1 VQRNAANRF
10 ASRILLSGAAMA
22 SGAAAYAGNMVGMAP
37 TSNSRQVMLYV
48 SQPLW
53 SRGASSSRV
62 YGLRIEQVR
71 ATPATP
77 QSSVVGSLRR
87 SVLVDLQIVPHS
99 DIRIEFGK
107 RVIWNFTHEAF
118 GQQSSLSIGLPI
130 MSVSVPDTPRLHP
143 WDLQVSGLSLMAGR
157 LVPDPHGDG
166 VGVRVA
172 AAVITLQWTP
182 SARRPVTAVSGLAT
196 LLPLSRVCG
205 LWTCPVSAAGFHPS
219 SFDY

>member
-1 VQRNAANRF
+1 VQRNAANRL
-10 ASRILLSGAAMA
+10 ASRILLGGVAMA
-22 SGAAAYAGNMVGMAP
+22 AGSAACADNIVGMAP
-37 TSNSRQVMLYV
+37 TSSGRQITLYV

-71 ATPATP
+71 ALPAAP

-107 RVIWNFTHEAF
+107 RVSWNFTHEAF
-118 GQQSSLSIGLPI
+118 GPQSSLSIGLPL
-130 MSVSVPDTPRLHP
+130 MSVSVPDTPPLHP
-143 WDLQVSGLSLMAGR
+143 WDLHVSGLGLMAGR
-157 LVPDPHGDG
+157 LVPDPPDG
-166 VGVRVA
+166 GSVRVA

-182 SARRPVTAVSGLAT
+182 SDGRPVTAVSGLGT

-205 LWTCPVSAAGFHPS
+205 LWTCPASAAGFHSS
-219 SFDY
+219 SFDH

>member
-1 VQRNAANRF
+1 MQRSAANRF
-10 ASRILLSGAAMA
+10 ASRLVLSGAAMA
-22 SGAAAYAGNMVGMAP
+22 SGAPAYAGNVVGMAP
-37 TSNSRQVMLYV
+37 TSSGRQIMLYA

-62 YGLRIEQVR
+62 YGLRIEEVR

-118 GQQSSLSIGLPI
+118 GPQSSLSIGLPI
-130 MSVSVPDTPRLHP
+130 MSVNVPDTPRLHP
-143 WDLQVSGLSLMAGR
+143 WDLQVSGLGLMAGR
-157 LVPDPHGDG
+157 LVPNAPDG
-166 VGVRVA
+166 GGITVA

-205 LWTCPVSAAGFHPS
+205 LWTCPVSAAGFHSS
-219 SFDY
+219 SFDH